1 MKDRK
6 IVKMIVLIC
15 ILSMMSGM
23 ATFAGKVTTT
33 APTYTVDGE
42 LNITDWYDP
51 NDELTVD
58 KQTLVF
64 SEESTG
70 DSRIISKAT
79 AVADDS
85 YANMVVMSGKI
96 KFTSLPQGEKFI
108 IGLGLESIESYQEE
122 ANNIEIHI
130 QNNNGV
136 TAMLV
141 AYDENGEEQIVAPE
155 KKCATSTGVTLSV
168 NVTLTC
174 KKQLIFTVNGKKVID
189 TQVPT
194 SGEGHVGLMQTG
206 NCGVLVSDFT
216 AVFTQYDRPETT
228 DYVETFEE
236 GIYNQ
241 NLFTTAYYGSSRS
254 PACMAVEEYNGNH
267 VLMFRNAGRCY
278 FGTKQK
284 YSNFELTYDVPY
296 YCRETVK
303 NEEGKVIAAP
313 CSVTGI
319 SFGDDSQDFNGWQFT
334 TSVDLVHFTAS
345 SVWSYNHEPKLYNV
359 PYSEMG
365 FFNNDSNEGFSVKIT
380 VIDGDFTLAMKSLN
394 AKEYK
399 VIAKTHYDNFR
410 TGYIKFWST
419 GDANMALDNF
429 SIKNLDENPNKVE
442 TEFKS
447 ALIEVADYDYQKTEN
462 VFKEPAG
469 NEKAEKGIDNWA
481 IVFAGSAV
489 LSIVILTTGILIRTR
504 KDKRNKGG
512 DKREI

>member
-267 VLMFRNAGRCY
+267 VLMFRNAGR
-278 FGTKQK
+278 
-284 YSNFELTYDVPY
+284 
-296 YCRETVK
+296 
-303 NEEGKVIAAP
+303 
-313 CSVTGI
+313 
-319 SFGDDSQDFNGWQFT
+319 
-334 TSVDLVHFTAS
+334 
-345 SVWSYNHEPKLYNV
+345 
-359 PYSEMG
+359 
-365 FFNNDSNEGFSVKIT
+365 
-380 VIDGDFTLAMKSLN
+380 
-394 AKEYK
+394 
-399 VIAKTHYDNFR
+399 
-410 TGYIKFWST
+410 
-419 GDANMALDNF
+419 
-429 SIKNLDENPNKVE
+429 
-442 TEFKS
+442 
-447 ALIEVADYDYQKTEN
+447 
-462 VFKEPAG
+462 
-469 NEKAEKGIDNWA
+469 
-481 IVFAGSAV
+481 
-489 LSIVILTTGILIRTR
+489 
-504 KDKRNKGG
+504 
-512 DKREI
+512 